1 MKRIEGAG
9 LLLVTSILMTVVS
22 SFIILIGIIPVFTA
36 FFYIMRDIPEPFGI
50 FLDPQFISGI
60 LFLLCG
66 AAQLSAGIIGIVN
79 SRRPGKAEV
88 CLITGVI
95 VIALF
100 IIENLVSSFYGA
112 GIYINIIKMLVG
124 VVLPAL
130 YIIGSCIEKK
140 EVVDIRYKTVA
151 KKIKG
156 SGLLKVTSI
165 ILIIGGSINILITS
179 SISYTFT
186 FRFPY
191 FIDQSYFL
199 PFMIIIIPFV
209 FGAVQLAAGILG
221 LSNSKKPG
229 RSVPCIVMGI
239 IVILLT
245 VVVNVVFMVFVSHNI
260 INFFL
265 GLPLPVLYLIGATV
279 YKNEVEVEVFW

>member
-36 FFYIMRDIPEPFGI
+36 FFYIMWDIPEPFGI

-66 AAQLSAGIIGIVN
+66 AAQLSTGIIGIVN

-124 VVLPAL
+124 VVLTAL

-140 EVVDIRYKTVA
+140 EEVDIR
-151 KKIKG
+151 
-156 SGLLKVTSI
+156 
-165 ILIIGGSINILITS
+165 
-179 SISYTFT
+179 
-186 FRFPY
+186 
-191 FIDQSYFL
+191 
-199 PFMIIIIPFV
+199 
-209 FGAVQLAAGILG
+209 
-221 LSNSKKPG
+221 
-229 RSVPCIVMGI
+229 
-239 IVILLT
+239 
-245 VVVNVVFMVFVSHNI
+245 
-260 INFFL
+260 
-265 GLPLPVLYLIGATV
+265 
-279 YKNEVEVEVFW
+279 